1 MNPSPALPELLVRGK
16 RTQSIASS
24 VDFERLSI
32 ESPLEHYRFCRSLLN
47 QARHSNNSSDFLHA
61 FEAALRCP
69 CAKRYQPSMAA
80 LAVLSRILGK
90 SVEPLSAQLFSS
102 KAPMGDK
109 EEIDQNYRLLPIPIA
124 RELSQLWEELGLL
137 EKNDQLINLANDA
150 KQWVERWG
158 NNVDPLFYREMEF
171 DKTNDLI
178 PKATLENSFG
188 TDDFLGIARL
198 STPSTHAAFTLSG
211 WNTGLG
217 VLKFGEVEIPALGPQ
232 GFPLSESGGFGLAQ
246 IGAHQPV
253 IATNSEQLSL
263 SGWSRC
269 FHDKEIWLSVNAMAN
284 AQTVCVDVRF
294 VGIKSC
300 SMSDLSAKAPLAMV
314 FYVRA
319 STCTLEDGS
328 LLHPKGLQRFQ
339 GNGQKIIF
347 DHHLQLEC
355 SKILK
360 LQIIPLAGSGCFWNA
375 TFLVAFEFNPS
386 QEQAAFTFRF

>member
-1 MNPSPALPELLVRGK
+1 MNPSPVFPELLVRGN
-16 RTQSIASS
+16 RTQSISSS

-32 ESPLEHYRFCRSLLN
+32 ESPLEHYRFCRSLLD
-47 QARHSNNSSDFLHA
+47 QARHSINSSDFLHA
-61 FEAALRCP
+61 YEAALRCP
-69 CAKRYQPSMAA
+69 SAKRYQPSMAA
-80 LAVLSRILGK
+80 LAVLSHVLGK
-90 SVEPLSAQLFSS
+90 SLEPLNAQLFPS

-124 RELSQLWEELGLL
+124 RELSHLWEELGLL
-137 EKNDQLINLANDA
+137 EKNEQLIDLGNDA

-158 NNVDPLFYREMEF
+158 NNVDPLFYREMDFVETK
-171 DKTNDLI
+171 DPISKE
-178 PKATLENSFG
+178 TLDG
-188 TDDFLGIARL
+188 TDDFLGITRL
-198 STPSTHAAFTLSG
+198 STPATHAAFTLSG

-217 VLKFGEVEIPALGPQ
+217 VLKFGEVEIPAFGPQ

-269 FHDKEIWLSVNAMAN
+269 FHDKEIWLSLNAMAN
-284 AQTVCVDVRF
+284 AQTVCVDIRF

-300 SMSDLSAKAPLAMV
+300 SMSDLSAKVPLAMV

-328 LLHPKGLQRFQ
+328 VLHPKGLQRYQ

-347 DHHLQLEC
+347 DQNLQLEC

-386 QEQAAFTFRF
+386 QDQAAFTFRF